1 MGFPVHIIHLIQE
14 LYKDQS
20 ATVKTEKGLSDM
32 FPITK
37 GVRQGCILSPYL
49 FNIYGEYIM
58 RRVLQGKLERGLSCG
73 GEVIK
78 ELRYTDDTTLLE
90 TIEEE
95 IQLIL
100 DNVKQESEQVGLYL
114 NVSKI
119 KMMVV
124 GGSNDSDLR
133 VDGQTIEEVSDFN
146 FLGSIVTNEG
156 DSRKEVDRRIGMGK
170 SAVKSLRKIWSNR
183 GITKGTKC
191 LLMRTLVFPLVTY
204 ACETWTMKARER
216 ARVEAFEMYAWRS
229 LLSIHWA
236 QRRTNASVL
245 LDMGPHRGG
254 GLLQFINTM
263 QLRYFGH
270 VARRDNN
277 NLEKNCMLGMMEG
290 DRRRGR
296 PRMRWT
302 DGIKKL
308 TGKKTLHEAISN
320 AQRREVWNVVIAD
333 CQK

>member
-1 MGFPVHIIHLIQE
+1 M
-14 LYKDQS
+14 
-20 ATVKTEKGLSDM
+20 
-32 FPITK
+32 
-37 GVRQGCILSPYL
+37 
-49 FNIYGEYIM
+49 
-58 RRVLQGKLERGLSCG
+58 
-73 GEVIK
+73 
-78 ELRYTDDTTLLE
+78 
-90 TIEEE
+90 
-95 IQLIL
+95 

-114 NVSKI
+114 NVSKT

-124 GGSNDSDLR
+124 GGSNDSNLR

-229 LLSIHWA
+229 LLGIHWT

-245 LDMGPHRGG
+245 LDASSWWRPASIHQYHAVT
-254 GLLQFINTM
+254 LF
-263 QLRYFGH
+263 
-270 VARRDNN
+270 
-277 NLEKNCMLGMMEG
+277 
-290 DRRRGR
+290 R
-296 PRMRWT
+296 PR
-302 DGIKKL
+302 GQ
-308 TGKKTLHEAISN
+308 A
-320 AQRREVWNVVIAD
+320 
-333 CQK
+333 